1 MQLTNPGKSPHH
13 SFCAFQ
19 PNALLD
25 PFDTF
30 PKSCFWNPFT
40 FFFGLAGFLPGRVT
54 SLLSFTLALKIEFSS
69 SSSPLLRQRC
79 CVIPAS
85 SDQCLYKKHCQP
97 PSPSSIPVPPLRLF
111 FFFFIMGFSLFYS
124 FLFSSILFAWK
135 WSVQSISFRSH
146 PWTHSD
152 AQNAL
157 GSVLYTI
164 KRKKQD
170 GWITEKDSVCGFTNV
185 CQGVVCMEHSFRNL
199 RMQRTRQTRRLT
211 L

>member
-1 MQLTNPGKSPHH
+1 MYEDTGIYLSSILTFMFWLTLNMSSTLSHYDFSVLNKDHQLFVSKMIKGLNQRYVGALILQLTNPGKSPHH

-111 FFFFIMGFSLFYS
+111 FFFF
-124 FLFSSILFAWK
+124 
-135 WSVQSISFRSH
+135 
-146 PWTHSD
+146 
-152 AQNAL
+152 
-157 GSVLYTI
+157 
-164 KRKKQD
+164 
-170 GWITEKDSVCGFTNV
+170 
-185 CQGVVCMEHSFRNL
+185 
-199 RMQRTRQTRRLT
+199 
-211 L
+211 